1 LSDGLDILLALGV
14 WVAPLAL
21 AWFLI
26 VKDSQRPGP
35 AHSSKAPSS
44 FGQPHSAGAL
54 REEVEQHDM
63 LAPARCCLTLVM
75 PYRPRM
81 HQGAVNS
88 ASRKTAPSIRIDLR
102 TPDRESMAWRSS
114 RGVVEDSRIGQQ
126 LSIAADDAD
135 ARQG

>member
-63 LAPARCCLTLVM
+63 LGACPLLLDAGHAVPAAHAPRRGEFGVEEDGAFNPNRLENAG
-75 PYRPRM
+75 
-81 HQGAVNS
+81 QGIHGVEEQQRRGRRQQDRTA
-88 ASRKTAPSIRIDLR
+88 AQHSRRR
-102 TPDRESMAWRSS
+102 
-114 RGVVEDSRIGQQ
+114 
-126 LSIAADDAD
+126 AD